1 MFRKLSEEQSGAVAI
16 FLVWIIAGLA
26 FNILWPGLMAGFW
39 PGSKWLAW
47 IPIGLALAISLII
60 VTRSKVGIHMM
71 FMVLNGLVGGVFGT
85 RGVID
90 LAAVALRFSW
100 KFLVLGISGL
110 FLAIAC
116 TLLMREFLALIPDF
130 LTHRRQMAEMDA
142 RIASWREPEP
152 SPAVEPKPMLR
163 EAELAA
169 LVAIEYRLL
178 NPPEVEELVFADE
191 FPLTKLLIQAFAL
204 TFAMRIALGNQPLKE
219 RLLAAAAFLVLIPFG
234 ELIYRRAKKRAAS
247 YEPPADT
254 EFDEIRERF
263 LLDIRARRREL
274 LCSTE

>member
-26 FNILWPGLMAGFW
+26 FNILLPGLMAGFW

-47 IPIGLALAISLII
+47 IPIGLALTISLIVVI
-60 VTRSKVGIHMM
+60 RSKVGIHMM
-71 FMVLNGLVGGVFGT
+71 FMVLNGLIGGVFGT

-90 LAAVALRFSW
+90 LSAVALRFSW
-100 KFLVLGISGL
+100 KFLGLGISGL

-116 TLLMREFLALIPDF
+116 TLLTREFLTLIPDF

-142 RIASWREPEP
+142 RIASWKDPEP
-152 SPAVEPKPMLR
+152 SPAIEQKPMPR

-178 NPPEVEELVFADE
+178 NPPEVEELVFVSE
-191 FPLTKLLIQAFAL
+191 FPLNKSLVQAFAL
-204 TFAMRIALGNQPLKE
+204 SFAVRIALGNQPLKE
-219 RLLAAAAFLVLIPFG
+219 RLLTAAAFLALIPFG
-234 ELIYRRAKKRAAS
+234 ELVYRRAKKRAAS
-247 YEPPADT
+247 YETQTDT
-254 EFDEIRERF
+254 DFDEIHERF
-263 LLDIRARRREL
+263 LLDIRARRKEL
-274 LCSTE
+274 LTSTE